1 MSRPPSG
8 VRASPMEEEK
18 EESAMSS
25 VESSAYVV
33 VLRFL
38 RGGRAEVR
46 VARGGVKGL
55 ARVEEMAA
63 EFSAVCLGR
72 WARADDTE
80 TVVVVAAGG
89 DRAIARAG
97 GW

>member
-8 VRASPMEEEK
+8 VRRSPMEEEK
-18 EESAMSS
+18 EESAVESA
-25 VESSAYVV
+25 ESSAYVV

-46 VARGGVKGL
+46 FERGGVKGL

-63 EFSAVCLGR
+63 ELSAVCLGR

-80 TVVVVAAGG
+80 TVVVAAIGG
-89 DRAIARAG
+89 ARAMARAR
-97 GW
+97 